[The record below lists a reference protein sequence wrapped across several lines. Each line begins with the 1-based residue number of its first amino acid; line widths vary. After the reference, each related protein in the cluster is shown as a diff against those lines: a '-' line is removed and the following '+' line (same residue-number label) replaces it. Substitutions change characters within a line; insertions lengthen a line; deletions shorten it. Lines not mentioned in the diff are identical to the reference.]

1 MPTDPFVA
9 ERLEDEPRQEPNL
22 APGVRV
28 PPARSWW
35 ADRPGDLAAGQPTGS
50 FLGSPGPNI
59 GYALTLAA
67 RFRDRLQLREHEHAD
82 DALAVIAEIA
92 MKRAALFGRAPVV
105 IDVEFAVELLGYQGE
120 LSPEAVEWRPHVV
133 RDAAHDYVARRG
145 VVDCV
150 PESVLRMAA
159 NELPIHTAAVR
170 EALHRA
176 LDVRPGPDRAIESS

>member
-22 APGVRV
+22 APGVRL
-28 PPARSWW
+28 PAAGRWR
-35 ADRPGDLAAGQPTGS
+35 ADRPGDLVAGQPTGA
-50 FLGSPGPNI
+50 FLGSPGPNV

-82 DALAVIAEIA
+82 DALAVVAEIA
-92 MKRAALFGRAPVV
+92 MKRAALFGRAPVAV
-105 IDVEFAVELLGYQGE
+105 DVEFALELLGYNAE
-120 LSPEAVEWRPHVV
+120 LPPEAVDWRPHVV
-133 RDAAHDYVARRG
+133 RDAGHDYVARRG

-150 PESVLRMAA
+150 PESVLRMAP
-159 NELPIHTAAVR
+159 NELGIAAAAAR

-176 LDVRPGPDRAIESS
+176 LDGPAVSGVGPAV